1 MQQRLKLEGSV
12 EVSSPVGN
20 PSGHPQA
27 LVQLAEILYT
37 GKYSVQTVTLSADSA
52 TSLSLGALSEANFLV
67 IRVDGG
73 KVRVRITSSDGTSQ
87 SIPVDPLLILR
98 CDSVGITAI
107 DITRTTGI
115 DTDVYAVLGQKA

>member
-37 GKYSVQTVTLSADSA
+37 GKYSVQTVTLSADNA